1 MFCFPLTF
9 VEQTRIA
16 VKVSGYVAKSPLS
29 ALMLGRH
36 LDSGEWNHQTNL
48 ELSKLCSVKAG
59 NAWPCG
65 EHSRGGE
72 GEVGALRARAL
83 HAGGRGAEGPG
94 GGPRGHPHLGHA
106 ALLLLTGYQKTCLH
120 FRDSGVC
127 ISDYVAN
134 L

>member
-1 MFCFPLTF
+1 MWGT
-9 VEQTRIA
+9 QQR
-16 VKVSGYVAKSPLS
+16 
-29 ALMLGRH
+29 
-36 LDSGEWNHQTNL
+36 
-48 ELSKLCSVKAG
+48 
-59 NAWPCG
+59 
-65 EHSRGGE
+65 RGGE
-72 GEVGALRARAL
+72 RLPCFLARSTPTSLLREVTWLQVRAL